1 MEINFLFFISV
12 VPAIILYGIAKS
24 GLGGSISLISVPLMT
39 LVMPLNQALAI
50 ILPILIFSDIIA
62 VYRFRREFDF
72 STLKI
77 MIPFAAFGIIF
88 GYFTFTF
95 FSEELLK
102 FIVGIMGFLFA
113 GHYFVFKKKKI
124 IPTKKN
130 IFKGALCSSIAGFT
144 SFCVHAGGTPTS
156 IYLLPLR
163 LKKEIYVG
171 TRIIFFTFV
180 NLIKL
185 PLYVYL
191 SMVNLETFSHSLML
205 MPLAIIGI
213 FIGYRILKI
222 IEENL
227 FYNII
232 YTLILVTSSK
242 LIYDYLFLSL

>member
-88 GYFTFTF
+88 GSFTFTF

-102 FIVGIMGFLFA
+102 FIV
-113 GHYFVFKKKKI
+113 
-124 IPTKKN
+124 
-130 IFKGALCSSIAGFT
+130 
-144 SFCVHAGGTPTS
+144 
-156 IYLLPLR
+156 
-163 LKKEIYVG
+163 
-171 TRIIFFTFV
+171 
-180 NLIKL
+180 
-185 PLYVYL
+185 
-191 SMVNLETFSHSLML
+191 
-205 MPLAIIGI
+205 
-213 FIGYRILKI
+213 
-222 IEENL
+222 
-227 FYNII
+227 
-232 YTLILVTSSK
+232 
-242 LIYDYLFLSL
+242 